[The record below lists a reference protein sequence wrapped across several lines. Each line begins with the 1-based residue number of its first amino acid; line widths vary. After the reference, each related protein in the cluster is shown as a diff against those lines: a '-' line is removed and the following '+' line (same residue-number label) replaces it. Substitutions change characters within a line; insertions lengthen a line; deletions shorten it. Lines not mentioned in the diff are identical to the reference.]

1 MPYLPYT
8 MQKEETTME
17 SYVERWAREQKE
29 AAQKE
34 AQKEQKSRKRRKA
47 VNENGTDTRS
57 EGHEAQAES
66 SGGE

>member
-1 MPYLPYT
+1 MPYLPYL
-8 MQKEETTME
+8 MQKEEMIME

-34 AQKEQKSRKRRKA
+34 KSRKRRKA
-47 VNENGTDTRS
+47 VNEDGTDSRG
-57 EGHEAQAES
+57 EGHETQAES

>member
-1 MPYLPYT
+1 MPYLPYM

-34 AQKEQKSRKRRKA
+34 AQKEKSRKRRKA
-47 VNENGTDTRS
+47 VNEDGTDSRS
-57 EGHEAQAES
+57 EGHKAQAES
-66 SGGE
+66 GGGE

>member
-1 MPYLPYT
+1 MPYLPYM

-34 AQKEQKSRKRRKA
+34 AQKEKSRKRRKA
-47 VNENGTDTRS
+47 VNEDGTDSRGK
-57 EGHEAQAES
+57 GHEAQAES
-66 SGGE
+66 GGGE

>member
-1 MPYLPYT
+1 MPYLPYM

-29 AAQKE
+29 AQKE
-34 AQKEQKSRKRRKA
+34 KSRKRRKA
-47 VNENGTDTRS
+47 VNEDGTDSRG

-66 SGGE
+66 GGGE

>member
-34 AQKEQKSRKRRKA
+34 AQKEKSRKRRKA
-47 VNENGTDTRS
+47 VNEDGTDSRG
-57 EGHEAQAES
+57 EGHETQTES
-66 SGGE
+66 SGRE